1 LTVQYRALLCVHRSP
16 ADRSLFGKSTL
27 KPHGLSLPP
36 PNGAHGLHRAGFT
49 LTTEPH
55 MEATFALQVV
65 IALAIV
71 PFAIA
76 ALFVD

>member
-1 LTVQYRALLCVHRSP
+1 VDANP
-16 ADRSLFGKSTL
+16 
-27 KPHGLSLPP
+27 
-36 PNGAHGLHRAGFT
+36 
-49 LTTEPH
+49 EPH
-55 MEATFALQVV
+55 MEATFAIQVV

>member
-1 LTVQYRALLCVHRSP
+1 
-16 ADRSLFGKSTL
+16 
-27 KPHGLSLPP
+27 LSLPP
-36 PNGAHGLHRAGFT
+36 RTGAHGLHRAGFT

>member
-1 LTVQYRALLCVHRSP
+1 
-16 ADRSLFGKSTL
+16 
-27 KPHGLSLPP
+27 
-36 PNGAHGLHRAGFT
+36 
-49 LTTEPH
+49 

-71 PFAIA
+71 PFALA

>member
-1 LTVQYRALLCVHRSP
+1 M
-16 ADRSLFGKSTL
+16 D
-27 KPHGLSLPP
+27 
-36 PNGAHGLHRAGFT
+36 
-49 LTTEPH
+49 
-55 MEATFALQVV
+55 ATFALQVV

>member
-1 LTVQYRALLCVHRSP
+1 
-16 ADRSLFGKSTL
+16 
-27 KPHGLSLPP
+27 
-36 PNGAHGLHRAGFT
+36 
-49 LTTEPH
+49 

>member
-1 LTVQYRALLCVHRSP
+1 
-16 ADRSLFGKSTL
+16 
-27 KPHGLSLPP
+27 
-36 PNGAHGLHRAGFT
+36 
-49 LTTEPH
+49 

-65 IALAIV
+65 IALAII

>member
-1 LTVQYRALLCVHRSP
+1 LQYYAVI
-16 ADRSLFGKSTL
+16 
-27 KPHGLSLPP
+27 
-36 PNGAHGLHRAGFT
+36 
-49 LTTEPH
+49 

>member
-1 LTVQYRALLCVHRSP
+1 VCI
-16 ADRSLFGKSTL
+16 
-27 KPHGLSLPP
+27 
-36 PNGAHGLHRAGFT
+36 
-49 LTTEPH
+49 
-55 MEATFALQVV
+55 MEATFALQCV

>member
-1 LTVQYRALLCVHRSP
+1 M
-16 ADRSLFGKSTL
+16 D
-27 KPHGLSLPP
+27 
-36 PNGAHGLHRAGFT
+36 
-49 LTTEPH
+49 
-55 MEATFALQVV
+55 ATFALQCV

>member
-1 LTVQYRALLCVHRSP
+1 
-16 ADRSLFGKSTL
+16 
-27 KPHGLSLPP
+27 
-36 PNGAHGLHRAGFT
+36 
-49 LTTEPH
+49 
-55 MEATFALQVV
+55 MEATFALQCV